1 MFHVCVCVSAHACW
15 KEDAQ
20 TLCFTCRHLHNMQG
34 SSKFMFKINKLQ
46 TILKQRHVKLGLLIP
61 NMYVEGSYECDRMAY
76 GNYDSKSSGNFR

>member
-1 MFHVCVCVSAHACW
+1 MFHVCVSAHACW
-15 KEDAQ
+15 KEDAP

-46 TILKQRHVKLGLLIP
+46 TILKQRQVKLGLLMP
-61 NMYVEGSYECDRMAY
+61 SLYVEGSYECDRMAY